1 MNRHDHHNP
10 AGRDRPHQIHSPA
23 RPKEVSE
30 MNDIRIMR
38 AVHADRA
45 ARFEAEARQA
55 RIARRAS
62 PADERRVRRAIGRSI
77 VRIGARIAADAPAER
92 LQPAGSR

>member
-1 MNRHDHHNP
+1 MTRPDPLHP
-10 AGRDRPHQIHSPA
+10 AGRARSHPIHLPA
-23 RPKEVSE
+23 HRREVSVV
-30 MNDIRIMR
+30 NTIRIIS

-45 ARFEAEARQA
+45 ARFAAEVQQA

-62 PADERRVRRAIGRSI
+62 PADERRVRRAIGRSL
-77 VRIGARIAADAPAER
+77 VRVGARIAADPPTER

>member
-1 MNRHDHHNP
+1 
-10 AGRDRPHQIHSPA
+10 
-23 RPKEVSE
+23 VSD

-92 LQPAGSR
+92 LQPASPTPPGVTNQ